1 MSVYVGACVC
11 MYVECV
17 RVAILIFG
25 SIFGVFRADLESG
38 IRGFRG
44 FFAHKNSS
52 ERKYPT
58 EI

>member
-25 SIFGVFRADLESG
+25 SIFGVFRADLEPG

-44 FFAHKNSS
+44 FLAHKNSS